1 MSHLPCAQ
9 ILQYEKLN
17 ETFSAAAL
25 QYLMTDFKG
34 VFRLMTDFKGV
45 FRLMTDFKGV
55 FRLMTDF
62 KGVFRLTASMRI
74 LAIMPSCE
82 SRVTCHNS
90 FFDMVCH

>member
-25 QYLMTDFKG
+25 QY
-34 VFRLMTDFKGV
+34 
-45 FRLMTDFKGV
+45 LMTDFKGV

>member
-25 QYLMTDFKG
+25 QY
-34 VFRLMTDFKGV
+34 LMTDFKGV

>member
-25 QYLMTDFKG
+25 QY
-34 VFRLMTDFKGV
+34 
-45 FRLMTDFKGV
+45 
-55 FRLMTDF
+55 LMTDF